1 MKIDWQNWYFQ
12 IETFDFNT
20 YMYFKHFWN
29 LFKTIIGFGIVL
41 GRRHIP
47 ILKDLLPERQG
58 DNAQK
63 INEKY
68 KKEREDRMRSAIIKE
83 IEKEE
88 Q

>member
-1 MKIDWQNWYFQ
+1 MIFLKP
-12 IETFDFNT
+12 
-20 YMYFKHFWN
+20 
-29 LFKTIIGFGIVL
+29 LKTIIGFGIVI

-47 ILKDLLPERQG
+47 ILKDLLPEREG
-58 DNAQK
+58 DDAQK